1 MLVDEGD
8 ELVVGSSEY
17 IVLKK
22 YTADNKEYIFVADS
36 RAPDINIADNF
47 DPEAIKLLMLSQDV
61 KEDISNETVDNTSA
75 TNNNSL
81 NLPLQNSG
89 VQKMA
94 EAKSIIEKDNLK
106 INKEKSSGV
115 LNVEK
120 DQSLIEK
127 ILTFMFMDN
136 FLKFIILL
144 DK

>member
-89 VQKMA
+89 VQEMA

-127 ILTFMFMDN
+127 IRTFMFMG
-136 FLKFIILL
+136 
-144 DK
+144 

>member
-89 VQKMA
+89 VQEMA

-106 INKEKSSGV
+106 INNEKSSGV

-127 ILTFMFMDN
+127 ILTFMFMG
-136 FLKFIILL
+136 
-144 DK
+144 

>member
-89 VQKMA
+89 VQEMV

-127 ILTFMFMDN
+127 ILTFMFMG
-136 FLKFIILL
+136 
-144 DK
+144 

>member
-89 VQKMA
+89 VQEMA
-94 EAKSIIEKDNLK
+94 EAKYIIEKDNLK

-127 ILTFMFMDN
+127 ILTFMFMG
-136 FLKFIILL
+136 
-144 DK
+144 

>member
-89 VQKMA
+89 VQEMA

-127 ILTFMFMDN
+127 ILTFMFMG
-136 FLKFIILL
+136 
-144 DK
+144 

>member
-89 VQKMA
+89 VQEMA

-106 INKEKSSGV
+106 MNKEKSSGV

-127 ILTFMFMDN
+127 ILTFMFMG
-136 FLKFIILL
+136 
-144 DK
+144 

>member
-61 KEDISNETVDNTSA
+61 KEGISNETVDNTSA
-75 TNNNSL
+75 T
-81 NLPLQNSG
+81 
-89 VQKMA
+89 
-94 EAKSIIEKDNLK
+94 
-106 INKEKSSGV
+106 
-115 LNVEK
+115 
-120 DQSLIEK
+120 
-127 ILTFMFMDN
+127 IL
-136 FLKFIILL
+136 
-144 DK
+144 

>member
-127 ILTFMFMDN
+127 ILTFMFMG
-136 FLKFIILL
+136 
-144 DK
+144 

>member
-81 NLPLQNSG
+81 NLPLQNIG
-89 VQKMA
+89 VQEMA

-127 ILTFMFMDN
+127 ILTFMFMG
-136 FLKFIILL
+136 
-144 DK
+144 

>member
-1 MLVDEGD
+1 
-8 ELVVGSSEY
+8 
-17 IVLKK
+17 
-22 YTADNKEYIFVADS
+22 
-36 RAPDINIADNF
+36 
-47 DPEAIKLLMLSQDV
+47 MLSQDV

-75 TNNNSL
+75 TNNNSF

-89 VQKMA
+89 VQEMA

-127 ILTFMFMDN
+127 ILTFMFMG
-136 FLKFIILL
+136 
-144 DK
+144 

>member
-61 KEDISNETVDNTSA
+61 KEDISNEIVDNTSA

-89 VQKMA
+89 VQEMS

-127 ILTFMFMDN
+127 ILTFMFMG
-136 FLKFIILL
+136 
-144 DK
+144 

>member
-61 KEDISNETVDNTSA
+61 KEDISNETVDNTSS

-89 VQKMA
+89 VQEMA

-127 ILTFMFMDN
+127 ILTFMFMG
-136 FLKFIILL
+136 
-144 DK
+144 

>member
-89 VQKMA
+89 VQEMS

-127 ILTFMFMDN
+127 ILTFMFMG
-136 FLKFIILL
+136 
-144 DK
+144 

>member
-75 TNNNSL
+75 TNNKSL

-89 VQKMA
+89 VQEMA

-127 ILTFMFMDN
+127 ILTFMFMG
-136 FLKFIILL
+136 
-144 DK
+144 

>member
-89 VQKMA
+89 VQEMS

-120 DQSLIEK
+120 DQCLIEK
-127 ILTFMFMDN
+127 ILTFMFMG
-136 FLKFIILL
+136 
-144 DK
+144 

>member
-89 VQKMA
+89 VQEIA

-127 ILTFMFMDN
+127 ILTFMFMG
-136 FLKFIILL
+136 
-144 DK
+144 

>member
-81 NLPLQNSG
+81 DLPLQNSG
-89 VQKMA
+89 VQEMA

-127 ILTFMFMDN
+127 ILTFMFMG
-136 FLKFIILL
+136 
-144 DK
+144 

>member
-89 VQKMA
+89 VQEMA

-120 DQSLIEK
+120 DQRLIEK
-127 ILTFMFMDN
+127 ILTFMFMG
-136 FLKFIILL
+136 
-144 DK
+144 

>member
-75 TNNNSL
+75 TNNNSF

-89 VQKMA
+89 VQEMA

-127 ILTFMFMDN
+127 ILTFMFMG
-136 FLKFIILL
+136 
-144 DK
+144 

>member
-1 MLVDEGD
+1 
-8 ELVVGSSEY
+8 
-17 IVLKK
+17 
-22 YTADNKEYIFVADS
+22 
-36 RAPDINIADNF
+36 
-47 DPEAIKLLMLSQDV
+47 MLSQDV

-89 VQKMA
+89 VQEMA

-127 ILTFMFMDN
+127 ILTFMFMG
-136 FLKFIILL
+136 
-144 DK
+144 

>member
-61 KEDISNETVDNTSA
+61 KEDISNETVDNTGA

-89 VQKMA
+89 VQEMA

-127 ILTFMFMDN
+127 ILTFMFMG
-136 FLKFIILL
+136 
-144 DK
+144 

>member
-75 TNNNSL
+75 INNNSL

-89 VQKMA
+89 VQEMA

-127 ILTFMFMDN
+127 ILTFMFMG
-136 FLKFIILL
+136 
-144 DK
+144 

>member
-81 NLPLQNSG
+81 DLPLQNSG
-89 VQKMA
+89 VQEMA

-115 LNVEK
+115 LNVET

-127 ILTFMFMDN
+127 ILTFMFMG
-136 FLKFIILL
+136 
-144 DK
+144 

>member
-61 KEDISNETVDNTSA
+61 KEDISNEVDNTSA

-81 NLPLQNSG
+81 DLPLQNSG
-89 VQKMA
+89 VQEMA

-127 ILTFMFMDN
+127 ILTFMFMG
-136 FLKFIILL
+136 
-144 DK
+144 

>member
-89 VQKMA
+89 VQEMA

-127 ILTFMFMDN
+127 ILTVMFMG
-136 FLKFIILL
+136 
-144 DK
+144 

>member
-8 ELVVGSSEY
+8 ELVVGRSEY

-89 VQKMA
+89 VQEMA

-127 ILTFMFMDN
+127 ILTFMFMG
-136 FLKFIILL
+136 
-144 DK
+144 

>member
-81 NLPLQNSG
+81 NLPLKNSG
-89 VQKMA
+89 VQEKA

-127 ILTFMFMDN
+127 ILTFMFMG
-136 FLKFIILL
+136 
-144 DK
+144 